1 MRLLLKRHAGSEAAE
16 SRCQLALW
24 AWGPCLPRALAIET
38 WEERCAGGWSAVA
51 VLRSQRMWLQNIQEA
66 SDDFMSMPG
75 EPTNFTKFSD
85 FMSALPGL
93 RVIMDCTPSEEPAD
107 LYEKWLAAGINVVT
121 ANKKAGSG
129 SLKRYKA
136 ITEAARLGQS
146 QFLYEATVGA
156 GLPVLTTLQDMVRSG
171 DDVHVVEGRRVS
183 LLPSLRACTDRA
195 EQIQPRV
202 AE

>member
-1 MRLLLKRHAGSEAAE
+1 M
-16 SRCQLALW
+16 
-24 AWGPCLPRALAIET
+24 
-38 WEERCAGGWSAVA
+38 A